1 MKLILIRHTES
12 IGNYE
17 KKYIGWS
24 ESDLTDKGIDDIKK
38 VEELV
43 NGLEVD
49 KIYTSP
55 SKRTMLIAD
64 KLSAL
69 LNMGVLI
76 HEDLRELNFGIFENR
91 TYKEL
96 LDLYPTE
103 VKKWSHDYVNY
114 VIPKGE
120 SLFSM
125 HNRVIKFINN
135 LTNKGDGTN
144 IIVSHG
150 GTIQSIITHIL
161 DLKIEDRWK
170 FKINNGTLVE
180 LEYKNGYGILNE
192 IIHLS

>member
-38 VEELV
+38 VEELIKS
-43 NGLEVD
+43 LEVD
-49 KIYTSP
+49 KIYSSP
-55 SKRTMLIAD
+55 SKRTMLIANR
-64 KLSAL
+64 LSL
-69 LNMGVLI
+69 LLKTEVETK
-76 HEDLRELNFGIFENR
+76 EDLRELNFGIFENK

-96 LDLYPTE
+96 LDLYPIE
-103 VKKWSHDYVNY
+103 IKKWSDDYVNY

-120 SLFSM
+120 NLFSM
-125 HNRVIKFINN
+125 HKRVIRFINN
-135 LTNKGDGTN
+135 LANKGDGTY

-180 LEYKNGYGILNE
+180 LEYKNGYGILKE